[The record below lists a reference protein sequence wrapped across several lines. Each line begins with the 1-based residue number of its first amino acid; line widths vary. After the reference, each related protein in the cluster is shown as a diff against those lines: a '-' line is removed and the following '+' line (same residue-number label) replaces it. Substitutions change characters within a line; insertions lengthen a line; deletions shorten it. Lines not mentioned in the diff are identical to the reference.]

1 MPSPRVHR
9 RYVRNEPLPPPVA
22 EDAVYRDPNGV
33 PRESSVVYPDST
45 VVYREQTATYRDP
58 DVVEER
64 PAAYERRV
72 ATATIN
78 PARVV
83 TALGGGVFLVIGLI
97 SMARAGL
104 STPLDQPVVNV
115 AGMTHTALLGIIGA
129 AFGIVL
135 LLAAFLGSDEG
146 SRNASMFFGSLIAIA
161 GIVGIA
167 TPHSFKSL
175 ALQSSYGWMT
185 LIIGLVVVIANLLL
199 PAVTTSRVSRVA
211 SYR

>member
-22 EDAVYRDPNGV
+22 EAAVYRQPEGVPGDPN
-33 PRESSVVYPDST
+33 VVYPDST
-45 VVYREQTATYRDP
+45 VVYRDTTTAYRDP
-58 DVVEER
+58 RDAEVVD
-64 PAAYERRV
+64 ERRV

-97 SMARAGL
+97 AMARAGL
-104 STPLDQPVVNV
+104 STPLDQPVVSV
-115 AGMTHTALLGIIGA
+115 AGMTHTALLGMIGA

-135 LLAAFLGSDEG
+135 LLSAFLGSDG
-146 SRNASMFFGSLIAIA
+146 ASRNASMFFGSLIAIA

-185 LIIGLVVVIANLLL
+185 LIIGAVVVIANLLL

-211 SYR
+211 TYR